1 MLPLTAV
8 RIQITTADS
17 NAAPLTY
24 TSYTLPSTP
33 FYIKP
38 ILFDDTYNRFNIL
51 WNFGDGTT
59 FTGPSATH
67 FYKYPGT
74 YLITAVVYDSLGNAQ
89 TASITPDL
97 QAASV
102 TVQNAL
108 PDLVIFN
115 NLQPAGTLGVYTLP
129 AGKRSDSLEIWR
141 YNSWQNDEWLK
152 NNDYTVMLYAS
163 GSRSDFMSVSSYYT
177 NKWSHLKSYFG
188 FIETYTTPEGITSSR
203 LVDSTRTTS
212 TSVFAEWSSD
222 YNSLQFYNYKKTGTA
237 FAGTTGTSINYNV
250 SYVDQRPSSN
260 DDTLIFLYANFNTKG
275 FLELDSSI
283 NDRQFNTFNYP
294 YGYINYPTQVNY
306 LKSIF
311 NPAESLAI
319 TSNGISTEG
328 TEQNLG
334 PLSGQLIHSFSIYPI
349 KWCNTDIPFVVT
361 FKDLEQFTTK
371 CYPPITGFKFDGS
384 DPTELNTVSL
394 GLYRVV
400 EQDPTA
406 TFTNLS
412 TLRLDDAV
420 FKQNKNAPQY
430 QSSGAYFCGVLNKPS
445 PTTTVVISAAVLI
458 QDTPVINAAAAY
470 GFAGQPGFK
479 NIKRFSKEPI
489 FTHAHYEDLHFDLT
503 GNYQTY
509 FTTSSS
515 TMPVSISPLKSY
527 NMGNIDK
534 VWVADSDEDIIYVY
548 TLSGTKLNTFKL
560 SAVPTFINV
569 TTAPEIRSYLG
580 NLNSASPSNI
590 AIDSKGNAWITLYDA
605 ISTIRINTNTDTV
618 DAVAVPSYQNDVLVD
633 PVMYIGTKATL
644 SGFTGENLILPSCID
659 TDTADNVWIG
669 YSHPARSFLVKYDS
683 SGKQLSAINLDAP
696 LSIQEIIVDKN
707 NYVIAFAKNLNENDP
722 YAFANYDILYK
733 WDSNLNLVS
742 GYPLQFNSIGNIT
755 IDLYQNIWV
764 HHEFS
769 KLSRIDSTT
778 NVREYFIGSS
788 NFDSRYYQGIDGI
801 AADNEGYIWILHN
814 YEGKIYF
821 LPQATT
827 SQPPLSSLYY
837 LNLPDIQL
845 TAPDGMQA
853 FYSVFGDWTG
863 IRWINKY
870 ASVITPLPRIIRGK
884 SNLFDIIQNTP
895 IINKVNED
903 FDQAASYK
911 SYILQEALFDKNI
924 LLDDF
929 LGQIVGDYNSPPEV
943 LGKTIYERIAN
954 FTPNISDPE
963 TCTTESLKSLA
974 QQYGLQYYDFTS
986 GYPSKLRRS
995 VDLLSINH
1003 SKLFGSIN
1011 QYSQNF
1017 GLSTFRYD
1025 LGSNLGG
1032 EIPIDSGTFIVGQP
1046 VVAFEK
1052 FSERYKLINNTI
1064 VPETNG
1070 TPVVVGQPYP
1080 LSGVNYYWGWG
1091 LVTGNRAQS
1100 GIDIKPYYMFYQY
1113 KPHAA
1118 SNIVDNV
1125 IDFNNPL
1132 TTILPTAS
1140 SYQDWTRFGGIM
1152 ETVLARSLYEGLELF
1167 RTPVKVDSQ
1176 VSPTPIPPPI
1186 PEKALT
1192 YLEQILNYNAQDL
1205 TYGA

>member
-8 RIQITTADS
+8 RIQITTADTGT
-17 NAAPLTY
+17 APRTY

-38 ILFDDTYNRFNIL
+38 ILFDDSYNRFNIL

-59 FTGPSATH
+59 FTGPSAIH
-67 FYKYPGT
+67 SYRYPGT
-74 YLITAVVYDSLGNAQ
+74 YSITAVVYDDLGNAQ
-89 TASITPDL
+89 VASITPDL
-97 QAASV
+97 TVASV

-129 AGKRSDSLEIWR
+129 AGKKSDPLEIWR
-141 YNSWQNDEWLK
+141 YNSWQNDDLLRD
-152 NNDYTVMLYAS
+152 NNYTVMLYAS
-163 GSRSDFMSVSSYYT
+163 GSHSDFMSVSSYYT
-177 NKWSHLKSYFG
+177 NKWSHLRSYFG
-188 FIETYTTPEGITSSR
+188 FIETYVTPEGINSSR
-203 LVDSTRTTS
+203 LIDSTRTTS
-212 TSVFAEWSSD
+212 TSVFAEWSDD
-222 YNSLQFYNYKKTGTA
+222 YSKLEFYNFKKVGTA
-237 FAGTTGTSINYNV
+237 FAGTTGTSIDYNV

-283 NDRQFNTFNYP
+283 EDRQFNTINYP
-294 YGYINYPTQVNY
+294 YGYINYPTQVSY

-311 NPAESLAI
+311 NPVESLAI

-328 TEQNLG
+328 TEQNVG
-334 PLSGQLIHSFSIYPI
+334 PLSSQLIHSFSIYPV

-361 FKDLEQFTTK
+361 FKDKDQFTTK

-384 DPTELNTVSL
+384 DPTDLNTVSL
-394 GLYRVV
+394 GLYRIV

-406 TFTNLS
+406 TFTTLS
-412 TLRLDDAV
+412 TYRLDDAV
-420 FKQNKNAPQY
+420 FTQNSNAPRY
-430 QSSGAYFCGVLNKPS
+430 QRSGAYFCGVLNKAFPAS
-445 PTTTVVISAAVLI
+445 TIAISAAVLI
-458 QDTPVINAAAAY
+458 QDSPVINTAAGY

-479 NIKRFSKEPI
+479 NIKRFTKEPI
-489 FTHAHYEDLHFDLT
+489 FTHANYEDLHFDLT

-509 FTTSSS
+509 FTASSS

-527 NMGNIDK
+527 SMGNIDK
-534 VWVADSDEDIIYVY
+534 VWVADSDEDIVYVY
-548 TLSGTKLNTFKL
+548 TLSGTILNTFKL
-560 SAVPTFINV
+560 SAVPTFIDNF
-569 TTAPEIRSYLG
+569 TAPEPRSYLG
-580 NLNSASPSNI
+580 DLNSASPSNI
-590 AIDSKGNAWITLYDA
+590 AIDSKGNAWVTLYDA
-605 ISTIRINTNTDTV
+605 ISTIRISTSTDVV
-618 DAVAVPSYQNDVLVD
+618 DAVAVPSYENTVLID
-633 PVMYIGTKATL
+633 PTLYISSKDTL
-644 SGFTGENLILPSCID
+644 SGLVGENLILPSCID
-659 TDTADNVWIG
+659 TDTADNVWVG
-669 YSHPARSFLVKYDS
+669 YSHPVRSFLVKYS
-683 SGKQLSAINLDAP
+683 SLGKQLSVIGLDAP

-707 NYVIAFAKNLNENDP
+707 NHLIAFAKNLNENDP

-769 KLSRIDSTT
+769 KLSCITHAT
-778 NVREYFIGSS
+778 NDVKEFFIGSS

-801 AADNEGYIWILHN
+801 AADNEGYVWILHN

-821 LPQATT
+821 FPQNTT
-827 SQPPLSSLYY
+827 TQLPLSSLYK

-853 FYSVFGDWTG
+853 FYKVFGDWTG
-863 IRWINKY
+863 VRWVNKY
-870 ASVITPLPRIIRGK
+870 ASVINPLPRIVRGT
-884 SNLFDIIQNTP
+884 SNLFNIIQNTP
-895 IINKVNED
+895 IINKINEN

-911 SYILQEALFDKNI
+911 SYILQESLFDKNI

-929 LGQIVGDYNSPPEV
+929 IGQIVGDYNSPPEV

-954 FTPNISDPE
+954 FNANTTDPE
-963 TCTTESLKSLA
+963 TCTIESLKSLA

-1003 SKLFGSIN
+1003 SKLFGSTN

-1032 EIPIDSGTFIVGQP
+1032 EISIDTGTFVVGQP

-1052 FSERYKLINNTI
+1052 FSEKYKLISNTI
-1064 VPETNG
+1064 IPETNG
-1070 TPVVVGQPYP
+1070 VPVVLGEQYP

-1113 KPHAA
+1113 NPYTT
-1118 SNIVDNV
+1118 NNVVDNV

-1132 TTILPTAS
+1132 TTILPTDNN
-1140 SYQDWTRFGGIM
+1140 YQEWNKYGGIM
-1152 ETVLARSLYEGLELF
+1152 ETVLARALYEGLELYKV
-1167 RTPVKVDSQ
+1167 PVVVEGQ
-1176 VSPTPIPPPI
+1176 APPVPIPTNK
-1186 PEKALT
+1186 ELQ
-1192 YLEQILNYNAQDL
+1192 YLSQLLNYNTQDL

>member
-8 RIQITTADS
+8 RIQITTADTGT
-17 NAAPLTY
+17 APRTY

-38 ILFDDTYNRFNIL
+38 ILFDDTYNRFRIL

-59 FTGPSATH
+59 FTGPSAIH
-67 FYKYPGT
+67 SYKYPGT
-74 YLITAVVYDSLGNAQ
+74 YSITAVVYDNLGNAQ

-97 QAASV
+97 TVASV

-129 AGKRSDSLEIWR
+129 AGKKSDPLEIWR
-141 YNSWQNDEWLK
+141 YNSWQNNDLL
-152 NNDYTVMLYAS
+152 NDNDYTVMLYAS
-163 GSRSDFMSVSSYYT
+163 GSHSDFMSVSSYYT
-177 NKWSHLKSYFG
+177 SKWSHLRSYFG
-188 FIETYTTPEGITSSR
+188 FIETYTTPEGIGSSR
-203 LVDSTRTTS
+203 LIDSTRTTS
-212 TSVFAEWSSD
+212 TSVFAGWSDD
-222 YNSLQFYNYKKTGTA
+222 YSKLQFYNFKKTGTA
-237 FAGTTGTSINYNV
+237 FAGTTGTSIDYNV

-275 FLELDSSI
+275 FLELDPSI
-283 NDRQFNTFNYP
+283 DDRQFNTANYP
-294 YGYINYPTQVNY
+294 YGYVNYPTQVSY

-328 TEQNLG
+328 TQQNIG
-334 PLSGQLIHSFSIYPI
+334 PLSSQLIHSFSIYPV

-361 FKDLEQFTTK
+361 FKDVDQFTTK

-384 DPTELNTVSL
+384 DPTDLNTVSL
-394 GLYRVV
+394 GLYRIVA
-400 EQDPTA
+400 QDPTA
-406 TFTNLS
+406 AFTTLS
-412 TLRLDDAV
+412 TYKLDDAI
-420 FKQNKNAPQY
+420 FRQNTNAPQY
-430 QSSGAYFCGVLNKPS
+430 QRSGAYFCGVLNKAFPAS
-445 PTTTVVISAAVLI
+445 TVAISAAVLI
-458 QDTPVINAAAAY
+458 QDSPVINSAASY

-509 FTTSSS
+509 FTPSSS

-527 NMGNIDK
+527 SMGNIDK
-534 VWVADSDEDIIYVY
+534 VWVADSDEDIVYVY
-548 TLSGTKLNTFKL
+548 TLSGTILNTFKL
-560 SAVPTFINV
+560 SAVPTFIDNF
-569 TTAPEIRSYLG
+569 TAPEARSYLG
-580 NLNSASPSNI
+580 DLDSASPSNI
-590 AIDSKGNAWITLYDA
+590 AIDSKGNAWVTLYDA
-605 ISTIRINTNTDTV
+605 ISTIRINTNTDVV
-618 DAVAVPSYQNDVLVD
+618 DAIAVPSYENTVLID
-633 PVMYIGTKATL
+633 PALYISSKDTL

-659 TDTADNVWIG
+659 TDTADNVWVG
-669 YSHPARSFLVKYDS
+669 YSHPVKSFLVKYSS
-683 SGKQLSAINLDAP
+683 SGKQLSVINFEAP

-707 NYVIAFAKNLNENDP
+707 NHLIAFAKNLNENDP
-722 YAFANYDILYK
+722 NAFANYDNIYK

-764 HHEFS
+764 HHAFS
-769 KLSRIDSTT
+769 NLSRIHSTT
-778 NVREYFIGSS
+778 NDVQEYFIGSS
-788 NFDSRYYQGIDGI
+788 NFDSRYYQGIDGV
-801 AADNEGYIWILHN
+801 AADNEGYVWILHN

-821 LPQATT
+821 FPQNTAT
-827 SQPPLSSLYY
+827 QPPLSSLYN

-863 IRWINKY
+863 VRWVNKY
-870 ASVITPLPRIIRGK
+870 ASIINPLPRIIRGT
-884 SNLFDIIQNTP
+884 SNLFNIIQNTP
-895 IINKVNED
+895 IINKINEN

-911 SYILQEALFDKNI
+911 SYILQESLFDKNI

-929 LGQIVGDYNSPPEV
+929 IGQIVGDYNSPPEV

-954 FTPNISDPE
+954 FNANTSDPE

-986 GYPSKLRRS
+986 GYPSKLKRS

-1003 SKLFGSIN
+1003 SKLFGSTN
-1011 QYSQNF
+1011 QYNQNF

-1025 LGSNLGG
+1025 LGSNLGA
-1032 EIPIDSGTFIVGQP
+1032 EISIDTGAFTVGQP
-1046 VVAFEK
+1046 VVAYEK
-1052 FSERYKLINNTI
+1052 FSEKYKLISNTI
-1064 VPETNG
+1064 IPETNG
-1070 TPVVVGQPYP
+1070 VPVVVGEQYP

-1091 LVTGNRAQS
+1091 LVTGNKAQS

-1113 KPHAA
+1113 NPYAA
-1118 SNIVDNV
+1118 NNVVDNV

-1132 TTILPTAS
+1132 TTILSTDNN
-1140 SYQDWTRFGGIM
+1140 YQEWQKYGGIM
-1152 ETVLARSLYEGLELF
+1152 ETVLARALYEGLELF
-1167 RTPVKVDSQ
+1167 KVPVVVDSP
-1176 VSPTPIPPPI
+1176 VAPVPIPAN
-1186 PEKALT
+1186 KDLQ
-1192 YLEQILNYNAQDL
+1192 YLSQLLNYNTQDL